1 MNACKKYKN
10 LESSNET
17 IELADFSK
25 DKWSVPKIFEQITFC
40 HEEYL

>member
-1 MNACKKYKN
+1 MSACKKYKN

-25 DKWSVPKIFEQITFC
+25 DKWSVSKIFEQITFC